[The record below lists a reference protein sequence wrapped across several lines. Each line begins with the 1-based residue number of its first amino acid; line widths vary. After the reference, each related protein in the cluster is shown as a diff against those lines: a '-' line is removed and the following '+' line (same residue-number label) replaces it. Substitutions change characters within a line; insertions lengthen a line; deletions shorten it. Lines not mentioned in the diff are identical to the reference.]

1 MKKLMERLKGIPKLI
16 KSQFSYLDIAF
27 SIVLSTV
34 FSICDAYIK
43 NHKFFVGIEPLKI
56 LSLFVQ
62 ILVLFVSLKVLIS
75 WIRNGKTKESKTL
88 SWFGRHELIKYSL
101 IIFALWLP
109 FLVLLYPGSFFSDT
123 FGQISAFGVWLHGA
137 VISAHQPVLDSAA
150 LSSIYLLSRII
161 GYNIASFIY
170 VLAQA
175 AITAA
180 TYSYFLIYLK
190 KHFKINQRII
200 RAFVVMLAFP
210 IYPFM
215 VQTIGKD
222 SLNGWIFV
230 LFITFIIEIIRTR
243 AECIKGKWL
252 KTFILTT
259 LLAMYT
265 KNIQVYVVIFTLLIL
280 IFIYRNRAKILAV
293 LFASACAVNFLI
305 VPFVYSHVN
314 IVPTGKQEMLSIP
327 MQQISSVII
336 ENPELIDDEDKE
348 NLDTILGGLDT
359 VKNRYNPMNADPIKG
374 YEPRAVDGE
383 YSKFMKLWVKYGLKS
398 PKLYVKA
405 FAAMGS
411 GWLSITELKPAT
423 SNYNTGQNT
432 ILHLFKDEDLVRH
445 HPFDKTASVAIS
457 IYDFIAHVPII
468 GLIFTYGFYSLLIIV
483 FVVYLLLQSKTS
495 RRYLV
500 VMIPIVLNILGG
512 CFLAPVSIHIE
523 GVRYLY
529 PVVYTVPLLVA
540 LIAAMPGKTKKI
552 PML

>member
-1 MKKLMERLKGIPKLI
+1 MERLKGIPKLI

-75 WIRNGKTKESKTL
+75 WIRNGKTKKSKTL

-230 LFITFIIEIIRTR
+230 LFITFII
-243 AECIKGKWL
+243 
-252 KTFILTT
+252 
-259 LLAMYT
+259 
-265 KNIQVYVVIFTLLIL
+265 
-280 IFIYRNRAKILAV
+280 
-293 LFASACAVNFLI
+293 
-305 VPFVYSHVN
+305 
-314 IVPTGKQEMLSIP
+314 
-327 MQQISSVII
+327 
-336 ENPELIDDEDKE
+336 
-348 NLDTILGGLDT
+348 
-359 VKNRYNPMNADPIKG
+359 
-374 YEPRAVDGE
+374 
-383 YSKFMKLWVKYGLKS
+383 
-398 PKLYVKA
+398 
-405 FAAMGS
+405 
-411 GWLSITELKPAT
+411 
-423 SNYNTGQNT
+423 
-432 ILHLFKDEDLVRH
+432 
-445 HPFDKTASVAIS
+445 
-457 IYDFIAHVPII
+457 
-468 GLIFTYGFYSLLIIV
+468 
-483 FVVYLLLQSKTS
+483 
-495 RRYLV
+495 
-500 VMIPIVLNILGG
+500 
-512 CFLAPVSIHIE
+512 
-523 GVRYLY
+523 
-529 PVVYTVPLLVA
+529 
-540 LIAAMPGKTKKI
+540 
-552 PML
+552 